1 MNTHL
6 LIYRIGN
13 HPATYGELMRFQED
27 IDISEIIL
35 QVRRRIQDL
44 ANEHFTDVQTVGLY
58 NVTTLGT
65 MPEELQVKYGAATY
79 DDLGVEQLLPLF
91 MTMGIY
97 TTNVNNFT
105 ARPLAIRG

>member
-65 MPEELQVKYGAATY
+65 MPEELQVKYGAVAY

-91 MTMGIY
+91 
-97 TTNVNNFT
+97 VNYPRLKPG
-105 ARPLAIRG
+105 ACKSPI

>member
-27 IDISEIIL
+27 IDISEIIM
-35 QVRRRIQDL
+35 QVRRRIQEL
-44 ANEHFTDVQTVGLY
+44 ANEYFTDVQTVGLY
-58 NVTTLGT
+58 NVTTLGV
-65 MPEELQVKYGAATY
+65 MPEELQMKYGAVAY
-79 DDLGVEQLLPLF
+79 DDLDVKQLLPLF
-91 MTMGIY
+91 MTMGIS
-97 TTNVNNFT
+97 TGVNSFI